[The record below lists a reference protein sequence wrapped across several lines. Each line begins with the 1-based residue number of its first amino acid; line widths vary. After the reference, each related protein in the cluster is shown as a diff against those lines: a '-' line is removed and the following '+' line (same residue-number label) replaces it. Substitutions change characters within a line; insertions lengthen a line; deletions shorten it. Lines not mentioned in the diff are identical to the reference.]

1 MTLKIRAVNY
11 TSADDDGN
19 KIYTGYTLQTATRN
33 RGWVD
38 IPVTE
43 IYVDSLRDKI
53 SKILLPYSDG
63 GGATDDMANDILSAL
78 PNLKETP

>member
-1 MTLKIRAVNY
+1 
-11 TSADDDGN
+11 
-19 KIYTGYTLQTATRN
+19 
-33 RGWVD
+33 
-38 IPVTE
+38 VTE